1 MALACAWRRGRSC
14 LVTAR
19 VRVRIRGTVRVTS
32 RLRVR
37 VGVKVRGRVLRVSGA
52 DLTGRARADTIWVE
66 LRRDVV
72 VRADMPLAAR
82 EGVVLDVRTERDR
95 AHLVR
100 VGVGVGVGVGVEV
113 GVKVGATARV

>member
-14 LVTAR
+14 LVTVR
-19 VRVRIRGTVRVTS
+19 VRVGLRGSVRVTS

-37 VGVKVRGRVLRVSGA
+37 IGVKVRNRVRVSGA
-52 DLTGRARADTIWVE
+52 DLTGRARADAIWIE
-66 LRRDVV
+66 LRRDVL

-82 EGVVLDVRTERDR
+82 ERVVLDVRTERDR

-100 VGVGVGVGVGVEV
+100 VGVGIGVGV